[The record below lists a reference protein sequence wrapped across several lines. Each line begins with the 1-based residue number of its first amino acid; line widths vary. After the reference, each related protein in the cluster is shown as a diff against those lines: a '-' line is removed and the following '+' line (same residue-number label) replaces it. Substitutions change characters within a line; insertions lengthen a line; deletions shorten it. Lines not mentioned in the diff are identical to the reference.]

1 MLQLFLTTF
10 PESSDYDKCIN
21 CGICVSKCPTGAIYC
36 EYPERVEKMKQKE
49 KEKKEK
55 ERQAKLAEAQAKKAE
70 AEKEKV
76 NA

>member
-1 MLQLFLTTF
+1 M
-10 PESSDYDKCIN
+10 N

-55 ERQAKLAEAQAKKAE
+55 ERQAKIAEAQAKKAA
-70 AEKEKV
+70 AEKT